1 MLFISQFINIPEKHT
16 EQYFDMDYNYL
27 AILDEHPEETKIVEK
42 TKNFEKMKEIAETLS
57 ITIVSEIVGVM
68 GVYMIKS
75 YLETKEEKRMEY
87 ENRILDEDNTGE

>member
-1 MLFISQFINIPEKHT
+1 MMKKFQTSKEKRVNRKT
-16 EQYFDMDYNYL
+16 EVRTFTKTWVARIITIALIDVQLTYVL
-27 AILDEHPEETKIVEK
+27 AFF
-42 TKNFEKMKEIAETLS
+42 NKEIAETLS